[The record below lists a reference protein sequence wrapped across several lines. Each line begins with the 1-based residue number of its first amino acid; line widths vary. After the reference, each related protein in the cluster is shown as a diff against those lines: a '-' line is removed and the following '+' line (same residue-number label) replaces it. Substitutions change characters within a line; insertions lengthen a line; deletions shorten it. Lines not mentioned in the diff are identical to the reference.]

1 MRSTVMVSLS
11 LVVHLSGCRMVGVSL
26 ALGRDLPTLRDSK
39 QADSFSETKQIRT
52 KPLKLRP

>member
-1 MRSTVMVSLS
+1 MVSLS